1 MAAAPTP
8 YRPTIRPL
16 LTIGAATLAV
26 VAAVGFVLSTRLRPY
41 LRDRF
46 IEALREHYASD
57 VALERLDISL
67 FPDIELV
74 GTGLTLRHRGRTDVP
89 PLIQIRKV
97 TVHVGFFDVLKKP
110 YRPRTVRLE
119 GLHINVPPPRPNG
132 QLQEPGLSGGD
143 RIPDFLI
150 GEVIA
155 DGTQLIILTSKPG
168 REPLAFDILKL
179 RLYSAGTGTPMR
191 FHATLTNPAP
201 PGLIQSDGNFG
212 PWDRDVP
219 SQTPVAGNYTY
230 RDADL
235 SVFRGIAGTLSSEGQ
250 YGGVLDHIIV
260 EGTTDT
266 PDFRVNIS
274 GNAVHLQTQ
283 FHAVV
288 DGTDGDTYL
297 EPVNA
302 RFLRTSLEA
311 RGRVEGTPGAEGKT
325 IALEV
330 TVREGRVEDLM
341 CLAVRGKPPMTGIVS
356 FQTRFVLPPG
366 KQDIADR
373 LYLNGTFGIRAVQ
386 FASTTTQQKIGA
398 LSKRAQGRP
407 KEADEPAAEDVA
419 PRFRGRFVLKKTS
432 MSFSRLA
439 FDVPGATVKL
449 EGTYGL
455 RSEQLDFRGILRM
468 QAKLSQTQ
476 TGIKSFLLKAVDP
489 FFKNEGAGAL
499 LPVKITGTRDQPKF
513 ELNLR
518 GSKDAAREKQ

>member
-1 MAAAPTP
+1 MTAARTP
-8 YRPTIRPL
+8 YRRTTRPL
-16 LTIGAATLAV
+16 LAVGAATLAV
-26 VAAVGFVLSTRLRPY
+26 VAAVGLVLSTRLRPY

-46 IEALREHYASD
+46 IEVLREHYASD
-57 VALERLDISL
+57 VALESLDISL
-67 FPDIELV
+67 FPDIELA

-89 PLIQIRKV
+89 PLIHIRKI
-97 TVHVGFFDVLKKP
+97 TIHAGFFGVLKKP

-119 GLHINVPPPRPNG
+119 GLRINVPPPRPKG
-132 QLQEPGLSGGD
+132 QLEQPGVSGGG

-150 GEVIA
+150 GEVVA
-155 DGTQLIILTSKPG
+155 DSTQLIILTRKPG
-168 REPLAFDILKL
+168 KEPLTFDILKL

-201 PGLIQSDGNFG
+201 PGLIQSDGSFG
-212 PWDRDVP
+212 PWNRDEP
-219 SQTPVAGNYTY
+219 SRTPVAGNYTFK
-230 RDADL
+230 DADL

-250 YGGVLDHIIV
+250 YGGVLGHISV
-260 EGTTDT
+260 AGTTDT

-274 GNAVHLQTQ
+274 GNIVHLQTQ
-283 FHAVV
+283 FNAVV

-302 RFLRTSLEA
+302 RFRRTSLEA

-341 CLAVRGKPPMTGIVS
+341 CLAVRGKPPMTGTVS

-373 LYLNGTFGIRAVQ
+373 LYLNGTFGIRAAQ
-386 FASTTTQQKIGA
+386 FASQAAQQKIGA

-407 KEADEPAAEDVA
+407 KEADEPAAENVA
-419 PRFRGRFVLKKTS
+419 SRFRGRFVLKKTS
-432 MSFSRLA
+432 VRLSRLA
-439 FDVPGATVKL
+439 FDVPGATVNL

-455 RSEQLDFRGILRM
+455 RSEQIDFHGILRM

-489 FFKNEGAGAL
+489 FFRNAGAGAV
-499 LPVKITGTRDQPKF
+499 LPIKITGTRDQPKF

-518 GSKDAAREKQ
+518 GSKDTARKEQ